1 MTNAVEQ
8 TEAAPKRGKRD
19 RRIGLVVS
27 DKGDKT
33 IGVRYQFTVKHRK
46 YGKYIRR
53 TTTLHTHDETNEA
66 KEGDLVEVAAC
77 RRLSKTKSWRLVRIL
92 RAAYA

>member
-1 MTNAVEQ
+1 MTNDLENTQ
-8 TEAAPKRGKRD
+8 AAPRRGKRD

-33 IGVRYQFTVKHRK
+33 IRVRYQFTVKHPK
-46 YGKYIRR
+46 YGKYLRR

-66 KEGDLVEVAAC
+66 KQGDLVEVAAC
-77 RRLSKTKSWRLVRIL
+77 RRLSKLKSWRLVRIL
-92 RAAYA
+92 RAGYG

>member
-1 MTNAVEQ
+1 MTNAVGQ
-8 TEAAPKRGKRD
+8 TEVAPKRGKRD

-33 IGVRYQFTVKHRK
+33 IRVCYQFTVKHRK
-46 YGKYIRR
+46 YGKHIRR

-66 KEGDLVEVAAC
+66 KEGDLVEVVAC
-77 RRLSKTKSWRLVRIL
+77 RRLSKTKSWRLARIL